1 MTVLAALNIVLG
13 AGLWFLGFRLLFAG
27 AWKDKLTG
35 LAILAVGTAL
45 ATSGTMMIA
54 EWGR

>member
-1 MTVLAALNIVLG
+1 MTVLAALKFILG
-13 AGLWFLGFRLLFAG
+13 AGLWFLGFRLLFAA
-27 AWKDKLTG
+27 AWEDKLTG

-45 ATSGTMMIA
+45 ATSEAMMIV